1 MMREDPVLEWLTGA
15 GLAGLGEQA
24 LLRGMCEACR
34 ASGLPVARAL
44 LLADMLD
51 PTLEG
56 RGARWREDTPEGENF
71 EYGRSG
77 EDDEGAVSWARS
89 PLNALARSGQTM
101 LRVRLERGETGEW
114 PLLAELAASGMTDY
128 LCFVHRIAE
137 EDVIGEM
144 DCVYSSIA
152 TRAPGGFT
160 EAQVARLLR
169 CTRALALA
177 LKSVAQGRVART
189 LARVYLGHDAA
200 ERVLGGGILRGMVER
215 IEAVLWF
222 SDLRGFT
229 TIVEQASPAEIIPF
243 LNDYA
248 EAAITA
254 IHGAGGETLKLIG
267 DGVLAVF
274 RQGSAA
280 ERGRQALAAEADF
293 RTRLAALAEARGA
306 RGQPVTSA
314 YVGLHVGEVFYGNI
328 GARDRLDFTVVGPAV
343 NEVSRIAAMCRSVD
357 RDLLVSD
364 TLRDLLGEAERTAL
378 VSTGRFALRGVG
390 RAQDLYTR
398 DPEA

>member
-1 MMREDPVLEWLTGA
+1 MQTDPVLDWLSQGVLE
-15 GLAGLGEQA
+15 GLEERA
-24 LLRGMCEACR
+24 LLGGLCSACV
-34 ASGLPVARAL
+34 ASGLPLARAL
-44 LLADMLD
+44 VFADMLH

-56 RGARWREDTPEGENF
+56 RGARWTVDEPEGVDF
-71 EYGRSG
+71 EYGSTG
-77 EDDEGAVSWARS
+77 EGEAAEAWART
-89 PLNALARSGQTM
+89 PFHELVVSGQTM
-101 LRVRLERGETGEW
+101 LRLRLDRGEVGRS
-114 PLLAELAASGMTDY
+114 LMVAELAADGMTDY
-128 LCFVHRIAE
+128 LCFVHRIAA
-137 EDVIGEM
+137 EDAIGEM
-144 DCVYSSIA
+144 DCVYSSYA

-160 EAQVARLLR
+160 DADVARLEHVA
-169 CTRALALA
+169 RALAA
-177 LKSVAQGRVART
+177 AVKSVAVGRVLRT
-189 LARVYLGHDAA
+189 LARVYLGHGAA
-200 ERVLGGGILRGMVER
+200 DTVLRGRILRGMAER

-229 TIVEQASPAEIIPF
+229 SIAERASPAEIIPF

-254 IHGAGGETLKLIG
+254 IHGAGGETLKLVG

-274 RQGSAA
+274 RQGSAQ

-293 RTRLAALAEARGA
+293 RARLEALAERRASRGE
-306 RGQPVTSA
+306 PVATA

-364 TLRDLLGEAERTAL
+364 TLRDLLGPAERAGL

-398 DPEA
+398 DPGA